1 MKIARYLATAAAV
14 AVLATGARA
23 ECAFENDVPV
33 SISAAGFAAWN
44 AVTAAMQE
52 CGNVTVELSQD
63 FQEKQA
69 TGMAA
74 RPSLYTM
81 GGVANSS
88 MVPLLNAGLIRP
100 LDDLVAQYGQHLS
113 PQQLIRVDGQIMAIA
128 MMVNAQHLMYRSDIF
143 AELGLEVPND
153 YDQLIAAAQ
162 VIRDAGVVDYPFG
175 APWSTTWLIF
185 ADIYLGYG
193 GSFFADGF
201 QPAVNNETGLA
212 TLARMAALTEYM
224 DPEYLV
230 SDSTYVQ
237 QQLQNGRVAM
247 ANLWASRAGAMSDAA
262 ESKVVGL
269 VEFASAPA
277 SGPGTLPAATL
288 WWDGVVIARNV
299 TDAEAEAAFRVA
311 MEGLDTE
318 MANANPEAAI
328 WIIPGFEPGPIAA
341 GAAATAQNGALPYPA
356 STHMGLMQQAI
367 ADNIGA
373 FLTGGMAAEATLAQ
387 IEADYLESA
396 REAGILQ

>member
-23 ECAFENDVPV
+23 ECTFENDVPV

-100 LDDLVAQYGQHLS
+100 LDDLVARYGQHLS

-143 AELGLEVPND
+143 ADLGLEVPTD

-212 TLARMAALTEYM
+212 TLARMAELTEYM

-247 ANLWASRAGAMSDAA
+247 ANLWASRAGAMNDAA

-373 FLTGGMAAEATLAQ
+373 FLTSGMAAEATLAQ

>member
-23 ECAFENDVPV
+23 DCAFENDVPV

-143 AELGLEVPND
+143 ADLGLEVPTD

-212 TLARMAALTEYM
+212 TLARMAELTEYM

-247 ANLWASRAGAMSDAA
+247 ANLWASRAGAMNDAA

-311 MEGLDTE
+311 MEGIDAE